1 MLLNGKNAI
10 ITGCNRG
17 IGRAILETFA
27 ANGANVW
34 AFART
39 ESDSFKEDILNLSQ
53 KYNVKIM
60 SVYCDFA
67 DPDQIKSAVKQIQ
80 TMKLPVDILVN
91 NAGITYNSLFQMTSN
106 DKLKEIFN
114 INFFSIFT
122 FSQYITKFMV
132 RQKSGSIINISSSA
146 GIDGNPG
153 KSVYGSSKAAVI
165 CMTKSMAAELGEYN
179 IRVNSIAPG
188 ITDTEMLSSMTNEVI
203 SQTLEASDMKRVGKP
218 VEIANTAVFLA
229 SDLSTYITGQVIRV
243 DGGLK

>member
-17 IGRAILETFA
+17 IGRAILEAFA

-34 AFART
+34 AFVRK
-39 ESDSFKEDILNLSQ
+39 ECDSFMEDILNLSK

-60 SVYCDFA
+60 PIYCDFA
-67 DPDQIKSAVKQIQ
+67 DPDQIRLAIKQIQ

-91 NAGITYNSLFQMTSN
+91 NAGITYNSLFQMSSN

-122 FSQYITKFMV
+122 FSQYIIKFMV
-132 RQKSGSIINISSSA
+132 RQKSGSIVNISSSA

-153 KSVYGSSKAAVI
+153 KSVYGASKAAII

-188 ITDTEMLSSMTNEVI
+188 ITDTQMLSSMTEEVI
-203 SQTLEASDMKRVGKP
+203 SQTLEASDMKRAGKP
-218 VEIANTAVFLA
+218 VEIANTTVFLA